1 MKHKSRSIVHTDAD
15 TETPPGSNG
24 ELTDLDRKLIA
35 ALQTDGRTA
44 YSALAASLGV
54 SEGTVQRRT
63 QQLIDQGYFKI
74 VGAVDP
80 LRTGPGHAVVV
91 ALQCD
96 PQAMH
101 QVADTVAAIPEIR
114 FLTMVTGAY
123 DIVCEMVT
131 FDRQSATEIL
141 IGELGAIPGIRK
153 VNTSWVLET
162 YKTNFRWDVP
172 PASASGRA
180 APISD
185 WNRSR
190 GAERLVVDDLDQDIV
205 HLLAENGRANYA
217 QMAADLEVTISTVR
231 RRTLRLLQSGYVM
244 VVALGNPF
252 RLGFEEVVLLW
263 LKVELA
269 RTAEVI
275 HALER
280 EPAIRYLSRVAGGA
294 DILAEAFFPHRDDLL
309 AFLDG
314 PLAAIAGIRE
324 VALSF
329 ELLIRKRAYTLFES
343 AGSPEVNRRDCI
355 S

>member
-24 ELTDLDRKLIA
+24 ELTDLDRRLIA

-44 YSALAASLGV
+44 YSALAACLGV
-54 SEGTVQRRT
+54 SEATVQRRT

-80 LRTGPGHAVVV
+80 LRSGHGHAVLV

-101 QVADTVAAIPEIR
+101 QVADAVAAIPEIR

-172 PASASGRA
+172 PPSANGSA
-180 APISD
+180 APVSD

-190 GAERLVVDDLDQDIV
+190 SAERLVLDDLDQGIV
-205 HLLAENGRANYA
+205 RLLTENGRASYA

-252 RLGFEEVVLLW
+252 RLGFDEVVLLW

-275 HALER
+275 QALEG
-280 EPAIRYLSRVAGGA
+280 EPAIRYLSRVAGAA
-294 DILAEAFFPHRDDLL
+294 DILAEAFFPQRDALL

-324 VALSF
+324 VVLSF

-343 AGSPEVNRRDCI
+343 AGSPTGKRFDRI

>member
-1 MKHKSRSIVHTDAD
+1 MRNKSREIVHTEAA
-15 TETPPGSNG
+15 TEITPGPSV

-35 ALQTDGRTA
+35 ALQTDGRAA
-44 YSALAASLGV
+44 YSALAATLGV
-54 SEGTVQRRT
+54 SEATVQRRT

-80 LRTGPGHAVVV
+80 LRSGHGHAVVV

-101 QVADTVAAIPEIR
+101 QVADAVAAIPEMR

-131 FDRQSATEIL
+131 FDRQSTTEIL

-162 YKTNFRWDVP
+162 YKTNFRWDAL
-172 PASASGRA
+172 PASVNGAA
-180 APISD
+180 APVSD
-185 WNRSR
+185 WNRLH
-190 GAERLVVDDLDQDIV
+190 GTERLVLDDLDQCIV
-205 HLLAENGRANYA
+205 RLLAENGRASYA
-217 QMAADLEVTISTVR
+217 HMAAELEVTISTVR
-231 RRTLRLLQSGYVM
+231 RRTLRLLLSGYVM

-269 RTAEVI
+269 RTAEVVQ
-275 HALER
+275 ALER
-280 EPAIRYLSRVAGGA
+280 EPAIRYLSRVAGGV

-343 AGSPEVNRRDCI
+343 PESASEKRSDRIV
-355 S
+355 